1 MPSGENHGRCR
12 CRNNLKAL
20 NSGSLSFEMKICK
33 ATGEDESDTHT
44 IIQTSGPEMV
54 SLVLTVEGL
63 YPLPNNPTQKV
74 AQKNMGRMG
83 NRQLKIQIL
92 HMIFPAYQRDSC
104 I

>member
-1 MPSGENHGRCR
+1 MPSGENHGR

-33 ATGEDESDTHT
+33 AIGEDESDTHT

-74 AQKNMGRMG
+74 APKNMGRMG

-92 HMIFPAYQRDSC
+92 HDMIFPTYQWDSC
-104 I
+104 M